1 MLSTP
6 KRSAPVELVE
16 EEKDVSKKLRMDDEA
31 MKESSKKCV
40 SSSEALLNKDKVEIV
55 KAEDMVEKDTALLD
69 SFICGFQRTTTLFF
83 GRIVSNPADLPIFKD
98 WLGYSMTYNN
108 VPSGNGNALHL
119 HNSVEIF
126 VAMDAAFEIGYGPK
140 GENKAVLQPM
150 DFVACPARVYH
161 YYKNV
166 DPSKPANILTILP
179 GRPSVTWAP
188 EVVEQ
193 ARQKGAL
200 CDDTGVL
207 AMKDASMRMD
217 APQVSEK
224 VFLEGDINPFVMKHA
239 NKQALFLQGP
249 EGWIQLGWKDLQ
261 CGESVEITG
270 KSPQGPVT
278 TVTKEDH
285 DVLVINLSGSVE
297 VMGPQVGE
305 SLQRLD
311 MFKLPRKGWTGMFK
325 GITDSTLLIV
335 RSILPH
341 HFDFF
346 LDPDAGI
353 STTLGKLPSSLMR

>member
-1 MLSTP
+1 M
-6 KRSAPVELVE
+6 
-16 EEKDVSKKLRMDDEA
+16 EA
-31 MKESSKKCV
+31 NSKKCA
-40 SSSEALLNKDKVEIV
+40 SSGEAVFNKDRAEVV
-55 KAEDMVEKDTALLD
+55 KAEDMVERDTALLD
-69 SFICGFQRTTTLFF
+69 TFICGFQRTTTLFF
-83 GRIVSNPADLPIFKD
+83 GRIVSNPADLPSFKD
-98 WLGYSMTYNN
+98 WLGYSMTYNK
-108 VPSGNGNALHL
+108 VPSGNGNALHF

-126 VAMDAAFEIGYGPK
+126 VAMDGAFEIGYGTN

-166 DPSKPANILTILP
+166 DPNKPANILTILP
-179 GRPSVTWAP
+179 GRPSITWAP

-193 ARQKGAL
+193 ARLKGAV

-217 APQVSEK
+217 APKVSEK

-239 NKQALFLQGP
+239 NKQALLLQGP

-261 CGESVEITG
+261 CGESIEITG
-270 KSPQGPVT
+270 KSPQGPMT
-278 TVTKEDH
+278 AVTKEDH

-297 VMGPQVGE
+297 VTSPQISE
-305 SLQRLD
+305 CLQTLD

-325 GITDSTLLIV
+325 GATDSTLLIV

-346 LDPDAGI
+346 LDPDSGI
-353 STTLGKLPSSLMR
+353 STTIGRLPSSLMR